1 MNNITIHQLCVILFS
16 LGLFCLS
23 TLDIDILILDN
34 GNNGPILIAL
44 ALIGSVGVSHGAMD
58 GKVIWEASNNALER
72 SKIYSFYVLL
82 CIFGAMIWY
91 LVPLVGLIILVTMSV
106 FHFAESD
113 LYSFKSLGPLSKLS
127 WGIAVT
133 FMPIL
138 FFKNNVALIF
148 LTLTNYHVPAT
159 IMESIQV
166 ITVISIVIFFYNMLV
181 GFTIRKGLILLEMVS
196 LIVISTFL
204 NPLAW
209 FALYFCGAHGIRAI
223 LNIKFRWVPDI
234 FWLVGFTVPII
245 IISYFLIGSTSEVE
259 VVDLLIVFPIIAC
272 LTIAHM
278 SLDRLIQII
287 KGIGK

>member
-113 LYSFKSLGPLSKLS
+113 LYPFDFLGPIPKLS

-138 FFKNNVALIF
+138 FFKNDVAQIF
-148 LTLTNYHVPAT
+148 LMLTNYNAP
-159 IMESIQV
+159 ESIMTLIQT
-166 ITVISIVIFFYNMLV
+166 ITAISIVIFFYNMLAS
-181 GFTIRKGLILLEMVS
+181 FTMKKGLILLEMIS

-204 NPLAW
+204 NPVAW
-209 FALYFCGAHGIRAI
+209 FAVYFCGAHGIRAI
-223 LNIKFRWVPDI
+223 LNIKFSWVPDI
-234 FWLVGFTVPII
+234 FWLVGFTAPII
-245 IISYFLIGSTSEVE
+245 IITYLLVGSTSEVE
-259 VVDLLIVFPIIAC
+259 VGELLIVFPIIAC

-278 SLDRLIQII
+278 SLNSLIQIV
-287 KGIGK
+287 KGAR

>member
-1 MNNITIHQLCVILFS
+1 MNNITIHQSCVILFS
-16 LGLFCLS
+16 LGLFTLS

-34 GNNGPILIAL
+34 GNNGLILIAL

-72 SKIYSFYVLL
+72 FKIYLFYVLL

-91 LVPLVGLIILVTMSV
+91 LVPLIGLIILLTMSV

-113 LYSFKSLGPLSKLS
+113 LYSFDFLGPIPKLS

-138 FFKNNVALIF
+138 FFKNDVTQIF
-148 LTLTNYHVPAT
+148 LILTNYHVPIIIMTT
-159 IMESIQV
+159 IQT
-166 ITVISIVIFFYNMLV
+166 ITAISVVIFFYNMLASL
-181 GFTIRKGLILLEMVS
+181 TMKKGLILLEMIS

-204 NPLAW
+204 NPVAW
-209 FALYFCGAHGIRAI
+209 FAVYFCGAHGIRAI
-223 LNIKFRWVPDI
+223 LNIKFKWAPDI
-234 FWLVGFTVPII
+234 FWLLGFTTPII
-245 IISYFLIGSTSEVE
+245 IITCYLVGSSSEVE

-278 SLDRLIQII
+278 SLNSLIQIV
-287 KGIGK
+287 KGGR